1 MTDQEKIEILQQEL
15 RELEQENTALR
26 NPPKPPPATTARHEV
41 EALIFQVRALKAKVA
56 ACEALLR
63 EYQTQMQGVV
73 SDYYSKRP
81 RKP

>member
-1 MTDQEKIEILQQEL
+1 MTDKEKIETLQKEL
-15 RELEQENTALR
+15 RRLEEENTLLR
-26 NPPKPPPATTARHEV
+26 SPKPPPSTKARHEV

-63 EYQTQMQGVV
+63 EYQAQMHDTVK
-73 SDYYSKRP
+73 DFYRRHP

>member
-1 MTDQEKIEILQQEL
+1 MAPTKPE
-15 RELEQENTALR
+15 
-26 NPPKPPPATTARHEV
+26 PPPSTTARHEV

-63 EYQTQMQGVV
+63 EYQTQLRKVV
-73 SDYYSKRP
+73 VDYHDKHLP

>member
-1 MTDQEKIEILQQEL
+1 MAPTKPE
-15 RELEQENTALR
+15 
-26 NPPKPPPATTARHEV
+26 PPPSATARHEI
-41 EALIFQVRALKAKVA
+41 EKLIFEIRRLKAKVA

-63 EYQTQMQGVV
+63 EYQAQIQGVV

>member
-1 MTDQEKIEILQQEL
+1 MTGQEKIEILQQQL

-63 EYQTQMQGVV
+63 EYQSQMRKAVGEFHA
-73 SDYYSKRP
+73 SRP

>member
-1 MTDQEKIEILQQEL
+1 MAPTKPE
-15 RELEQENTALR
+15 
-26 NPPKPPPATTARHEV
+26 PPPSTTARHEI
-41 EALIFQVRALKAKVA
+41 EKLIFEIRRLKAKVA

>member
-1 MTDQEKIEILQQEL
+1 MTE
-15 RELEQENTALR
+15 
-26 NPPKPPPATTARHEV
+26 PKPPPSTTARHEI
-41 EALIFQVRALKAKVA
+41 EKLIFEIRRLKAKVA

-63 EYQTQMQGVV
+63 EYQAQIQGVV